1 MCDLLTFSP
10 RAIQAEI
17 SDGDYRT
24 YMVLC
29 ALALDNLAEAGLF
42 ATELTY
48 AEIGAHHPKAM
59 TANGVRSRINRLM
72 RAGLVGRERIDHKR
86 WRTVPILDQALSG
99 LVHNTQAKMAANGHI
114 TCQEA
119 ALSVTAPTVVNG
131 EIDTNQAQPPLPAAT
146 PMTISK
152 TAEPALTVVADST
165 QVEPLLPLTTPT
177 DVNVPTDLAV
187 TVATEHTQPDSP
199 LPDAAPTPP
208 TGAADST
215 QPAAA
220 GPIYDYV
227 HPDGSVVEGPFI
239 TLSYG
244 GYEDDETLPVREKI
258 NRDLAR
264 KAEIRAAMAALN
276 VPGQDAPKSG
286 INGLGVA
293 SQNGR
298 SLINDHDHDY
308 INKISIHDHDQINSS
323 HIQSTAAAGQPGLGN
338 IEQEKHL
345 ALILA
350 NLPKPMNPDGMVECL
365 QKPALCAAW
374 ISYATN
380 PANNVRNPAAYIRK
394 GVRSDA
400 FPPSNQA
407 YISPN
412 SPVYSGKENLS
423 HESSQVR
430 YDAGVAQGE
439 LARQRAEAAAR
450 LALEQGR
457 VAGG

>member
-10 RAIQAEI
+10 RAIQADI

-29 ALALDNLAEAGLF
+29 ALALDNLTEAGLF

-99 LVHNTQAKMAANGHI
+99 LGHNTQAKMAANGHI

-131 EIDTNQAQPPLPAAT
+131 EIDTNQVQPSLPATTPMTIRETAEPASTGAADNTQVEPLLPAAT

-177 DVNVPTDLAV
+177 DVNVPTDLVV

-208 TGAADST
+208 TVASGST

-220 GPIYDYV
+220 SPIYDYV

-308 INKISIHDHDQINSS
+308 INKISI
-323 HIQSTAAAGQPGLGN
+323 
-338 IEQEKHL
+338 
-345 ALILA
+345 
-350 NLPKPMNPDGMVECL
+350 
-365 QKPALCAAW
+365 
-374 ISYATN
+374 
-380 PANNVRNPAAYIRK
+380 NV
-394 GVRSDA
+394 
-400 FPPSNQA
+400 
-407 YISPN
+407 
-412 SPVYSGKENLS
+412 
-423 HESSQVR
+423 
-430 YDAGVAQGE
+430 
-439 LARQRAEAAAR
+439 
-450 LALEQGR
+450 
-457 VAGG
+457 